1 MRVFIYD
8 SVLTQLMD
16 ARVIWLTRTD
26 TSGVDTSLRYNFG
39 KYTVFM
45 GGGYSREVHK
55 IVTP

>member
-1 MRVFIYD
+1 
-8 SVLTQLMD
+8 MD

-55 IVTP
+55 IVMP